1 MTTQITPINR
11 GKIELIKTIA
21 LTALIAAVLAF
32 IGGMTYANRMN
43 TQKQDAVN
51 HAVSVMQTSK
61 K

>member
-1 MTTQITPINR
+1 MTTQLTPINR

-51 HAVSVMQTSK
+51 HALVMQTSK